1 MSAIC
6 GIVCLGENIISLK
19 NSKNMIDKFKVYDF
33 DYVDTWSRDKIFLGC
48 GMQYITPESKFE
60 KLPYQD
66 KNNLLSITA
75 DAIIDNRQEL
85 FSAFNIP
92 EEQWRETTDSDLILR
107 AYIKWGKDCPKYLV
121 GDFSFAVWDEKKK
134 ELFCARDHTGTRT
147 FYYYYSKETFAFCSV
162 IKPLFTTVDCEIAL
176 NEKWIT
182 DFLALPLTLHQCECG
197 ETIYESIYELPP
209 STSMIVNA
217 QGITRKKFWDPIN
230 DIKPLKLKDDKSYE
244 EEFRKVFG
252 EAVRC
257 RLRTIGE
264 VGIRLSGGMDSG
276 SVACIAA
283 KELDKKGKELKAF
296 SSIPMKEY
304 KNNLGEYNIADESEY
319 IESITNKYKNIELN
333 YCRSEGQNSLT
344 NMDFIIN
351 AIEQPHKIVENM
363 FWYNGIMEG
372 ASKQDCRVI
381 LNGQFGN
388 YTISYGDFPTNMLTL
403 YRKGKLVK
411 SIKEING
418 YSKIHEIPRIRIVKA
433 LFKVIAPYK
442 FRKFLSLRLYKN
454 ACEFDSNLV
463 NKKLVSKWDIKRR
476 YAKCGFY
483 SEVER
488 YYDYN
493 ESKKFSMDPFG
504 FSQIGSIETKMGLAY
519 GIVERDPTRD
529 KRVIEFCFS
538 LPIEQFV
545 REGVDRRMVRRAME
559 GILPD
564 KIRLNNSKRGF
575 QSADWVQR
583 LEGDWN
589 NIYNKFKELLNDK
602 KLYNYIDIDK
612 FKNDLLLVGENF
624 DGNHP
629 EAIRRLLVVLIFLE
643 FLKI

>member
-6 GIVCLGENIISLK
+6 GIVCLGENTISLK
-19 NSKNMIDKFKVYDF
+19 NSKDMIGKLKVYDF
-33 DYVDTWSRDKIFLGC
+33 DYVETLSRSKIFLGC

-92 EEQWRETTDSDLILR
+92 AEQWRETTDSDLILR

-147 FYYYYSKETFAFCSV
+147 FYYYYSKETFAFCNV

-217 QGITRKKFWDPIN
+217 QGITQKKFWDPIN
-230 DIKPLKLKDDKSYE
+230 DIKPLKLKDDKSYV

-276 SVACIAA
+276 SVACTAA
-283 KELDKKGKELKAF
+283 IELAKKNKKLKAF
-296 SSIPMKEY
+296 SSIPIKEY
-304 KNNLGEYNIADESEY
+304 KNKLSAYDITDESEY
-319 IESITNKYKNIELN
+319 IQAIGDKYKNIELN

-344 NMDFIIN
+344 NMDYVIDV
-351 AIEQPHKIVENM
+351 IEQPHKIVENM
-363 FWYNGIMEG
+363 FWYNGIMES
-372 ASKQDCRVI
+372 ASKQNCKVL

-388 YTISYGDFPTNMLTL
+388 YTISYGDFPTSMLTL
-403 YRKGKLVK
+403 FRKGRLVK

-418 YSKIHEIPRIRIVKA
+418 HSKIYKIPRKRIAKA
-433 LFKVIAPYK
+433 LLKVITPYN
-442 FRKFLSLRLYKN
+442 FRKFLSLKIYRN
-454 ACEFDSNLV
+454 ACQFDSNLA
-463 NKKLVSKWDIKRR
+463 NKNLAKKHDIKRR
-476 YAKCGFY
+476 YSKCGFY
-483 SEVER
+483 TEVEK
-488 YYDYN
+488 YYDYK
-493 ESKKFSMDPFG
+493 ESKKFSVDPFV
-504 FSQIGSIETKMGLAY
+504 FSQIGCMETKIGLAH

-538 LPIEQFV
+538 LPIDQFV
-545 REGVDRRMVRRAME
+545 RGGVDRRMIRRGMD

-564 KIRLNNSKRGF
+564 KIRLNNSKRGL
-575 QSADWVQR
+575 QSADWIQR
-583 LEGDWN
+583 LKVDWKDT
-589 NIYNKFKELLNDK
+589 YNKLQGLLDNKELI
-602 KLYNYIDIDK
+602 NYIDPDK
-612 FKNDLLLVGENF
+612 FMNDLVLVGENF
-624 DGNHP
+624 DEDYP
-629 EAIRRLLVVLIFLE
+629 EAIRRLLVILIFSQ